1 MSKRN
6 DFDFLLSPNSPFQCK
21 ICMRKFTLKHS
32 MLRHQKKHAH
42 NSSAHQ
48 MNSAN
53 SASDL
58 SDDESPMPSTN
69 ATSLATNLL
78 LSNSTLS
85 TAAAAMKLLKIPDL
99 IPKDLSAWKAQL
111 EHKENIASALLRAN
125 NAEHQ
130 RDNEETSEL
139 IGNLLGI
146 SDSSILNRVL
156 LSSADE
162 AAKLLGVDK

>member
-1 MSKRN
+1 
-6 DFDFLLSPNSPFQCK
+6 
-21 ICMRKFTLKHS
+21 MRKFTLKHS

-42 NSSAHQ
+42 SSNANQ
-48 MNSAN
+48 SNSAN

-58 SDDESPMPSTN
+58 SDDEQPMPSTT
-69 ATSLATNLL
+69 AASLATNLL
-78 LSNSTLS
+78 LNNS
-85 TAAAAMKLLKIPDL
+85 AAAMKLLKIPDL
-99 IPKDLSAWKAQL
+99 IPKDLCAWKAQI

-125 NAEHQ
+125 NADHH

-162 AAKLLGVDK
+162 AAKLLGVEK

>member
-1 MSKRN
+1 
-6 DFDFLLSPNSPFQCK
+6 
-21 ICMRKFTLKHS
+21 MRKFTLKHS

-42 NSSAHQ
+42 NSSANQ
-48 MNSAN
+48 MSVN

-58 SDDESPMPSTN
+58 SDDEQPMPSTT
-69 ATSLATNLL
+69 AASIATNLL
-78 LSNSTLS
+78 LNNSALS
-85 TAAAAMKLLKIPDL
+85 TAAAMKLLKIPDL
-99 IPKDLSAWKAQL
+99 IPKDLCAWKAQI
-111 EHKENIASALLRAN
+111 EHKENIASALLRGNSAD
-125 NAEHQ
+125 HQ

-162 AAKLLGVDK
+162 AAKLLGVEK